1 MPERRKDSKG
11 RVLRAGESQRK
22 DLIYQYRHKDVLGK
36 RQTIYDADL
45 KGLRE
50 KEQKIQKQLD
60 EGVNYA
66 AGSITV
72 IGLLERYIRLK
83 QGVRCNTRVGYNY
96 VLNLIKKEDFGYR
109 MIRDIKMS
117 DAQLW
122 MIKLHED
129 GKGYSTLTS
138 VRGVVKPAFQMAYN
152 EEIIRRNPFDFK
164 LTDVVPNDSRKHI
177 AMTAEQ

>member
-1 MPERRKDSKG
+1 
-11 RVLRAGESQRK
+11 
-22 DLIYQYRHKDVLGK
+22 
-36 RQTIYDADL
+36 
-45 KGLRE
+45 
-50 KEQKIQKQLD
+50 
-60 EGVNYA
+60 
-66 AGSITV
+66 
-72 IGLLERYIRLK
+72 
-83 QGVRCNTRVGYNY
+83 
-96 VLNLIKKEDFGYR
+96 

-164 LTDVVPNDSRKHI
+164 LTDVVPNDSRKRI